1 MVRSTLVHEMK
12 RIWIVYVAA
21 SLVVSAAL
29 GAGDKAWFQK
39 LVTERYTPAVRATLL
54 PEATAGSEKSF
65 KTEDAQWQYIYSFF
79 RGYLHALE
87 DTPGTMTVGHPGGPH
102 QTGFD
107 AGIDYFRQLNSAT
120 NQPFGLVD
128 FGYAPV
134 TTNGTY
140 KWAFEQSDFQPAGSD
155 ENWWAE
161 FQVGV
166 VAEFTKLHGE
176 NERSLFSLRRDCILK
191 GYLSPDNI
199 GFTGHFNQY
208 DRDFIVTEILEVG
221 PAPKPMPDQ
230 EIEITIEEGPTTK
243 STLSPEAA
251 PSAAPSER

>member
-1 MVRSTLVHEMK
+1 MK
-12 RIWIVYVAA
+12 RILILSVVA
-21 SLVVSAAL
+21 SLVVSATF

-39 LVTERYTPAVRATLL
+39 LVTERYTPAVRTALM
-54 PEATAGSEKSF
+54 PEAKAGSERSLMS
-65 KTEDAQWQYIYSFF
+65 EDEQWQYIYSFF

-87 DTPGTMTVGHPGGPH
+87 NTPGTIHVGDPGSPH

-107 AGIDYFRQLNSAT
+107 AGIHYFGQLNSAT

-128 FGYAPV
+128 FGYTPA

-155 ENWWAE
+155 ENWWTE

-166 VAEFTKLHGE
+166 VANFSKLHGE
-176 NERSLFSLRRDCILK
+176 NERSLFSLRRECILK

-208 DRDFIVTEILEVG
+208 DRDFIVTEIVEVG
-221 PAPKPMPDQ
+221 PAPKPMLDQ

-243 STLSPEAA
+243 STLSSEAA

>member
-1 MVRSTLVHEMK
+1 MTLVHEMK
-12 RIWIVYVAA
+12 RISIVCVVVL
-21 SLVVSAAL
+21 LVVSATL

-39 LVTERYTPAVRATLL
+39 LVTEWYTPAVRATLM
-54 PEATAGSEKSF
+54 PEAKARSEKSL
-65 KTEDAQWQYIYSFF
+65 ESDDEQWQYIYSFF

-87 DTPGTMTVGHPGGPH
+87 NTPGTMHVGHPGGPH

-107 AGIDYFRQLNSAT
+107 AGMDYFRQLNSAT

-134 TTNGTY
+134 VTNGTY
-140 KWAFEQSDFQPAGSD
+140 KWAFEQSDFQPDGSE
-155 ENWWAE
+155 ENWWTQ

-166 VAEFTKLHGE
+166 VANFSQIHGE

-208 DRDFIVTEILEVG
+208 DRDFIVTEIVEVG
-221 PAPKPMPDQ
+221 PAPKPMPTQ
-230 EIEITIEEGPTTK
+230 EIEITIQEGPTTK
-243 STLSPEAA
+243 STLSSEAA
-251 PSAAPSER
+251 PSAPPAER